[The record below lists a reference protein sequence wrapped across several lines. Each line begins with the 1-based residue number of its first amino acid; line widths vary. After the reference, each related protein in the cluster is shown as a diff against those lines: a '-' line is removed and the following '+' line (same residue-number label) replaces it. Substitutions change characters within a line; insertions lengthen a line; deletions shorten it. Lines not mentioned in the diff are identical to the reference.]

1 MNYVILIFSLL
12 LIFVSTACQNN
23 ANTGSTKRISSQ
35 AVKILSEQDIIAIST
50 QACNEMDHR
59 ATIATN
65 NHALNQRLNKI
76 VNTLPNNIN
85 NRNINYKV
93 YLNTEPNAWSTANGC
108 IRVNSGLMKLLTD
121 NELQAVLAHEQGHI
135 ALKHA
140 IKSFRQAPYIEIT
153 DKANEIVIMVKQELA
168 QQYEVEADEYALNLL
183 LKEKINPIGLI
194 NMLSKMPIHASEY
207 PTAHPSNLHRMNNI
221 LDKLKNK

>member
-12 LIFVSTACQNN
+12 LIFLSTACQNHTN
-23 ANTGSTKRISSQ
+23 IRTAKRIPSE
-35 AVKILSEQDIIAIST
+35 AVKFLSEQDILAISQ

-59 ATIATN
+59 ATIPAN
-65 NHALNQRLNKI
+65 NHALSKRLNKI
-76 VNTLPNNIN
+76 AKTLPNNIN
-85 NRNINYKV
+85 NNEINYKV

-108 IRVNSGLMKLLTD
+108 IRVNSGLIKLLTD

-153 DKANEIVIMVKQELA
+153 DKANEIIIMVKQEIA

-183 LKEKINPIGLI
+183 LKEKIDSIGLV

-207 PTAHPSNLHRMNNI
+207 PTSHPSNLHRKNNI

>member
-12 LIFVSTACQNN
+12 LIFVSTACQNS
-23 ANTGSTKRISSQ
+23 ANTCSTKRISSET
-35 AVKILSEQDIIAIST
+35 VKILSEQDIIAIST

-93 YLNTEPNAWSTANGC
+93 YLNIEPNAWSTANGC

-153 DKANEIVIMVKQELA
+153 DKANEIVIMVKQEIA

-183 LKEKINPIGLI
+183 LKEKIDPIGLI

>member
-12 LIFVSTACQNN
+12 LIFLSTACQNHTN
-23 ANTGSTKRISSQ
+23 IRTAKRIPSE
-35 AVKILSEQDIIAIST
+35 AVKFLSEQDILAISQ
-50 QACNEMDHR
+50 QACNEMDHK
-59 ATIATN
+59 ATIPVN
-65 NHALNQRLNKI
+65 NHALSKRLNKI
-76 VNTLPNNIN
+76 AKTLPNNIN
-85 NRNINYKV
+85 NNEINYKV

-108 IRVNSGLMKLLTD
+108 IRVNSGLIKLLTD

-135 ALKHA
+135 AL
-140 IKSFRQAPYIEIT
+140 T
-153 DKANEIVIMVKQELA
+153 DKANEIIIMVKQEIA

-183 LKEKINPIGLI
+183 LKEKIDPIGLV

-207 PTAHPSNLHRMNNI
+207 PTSHPSNLHRKNNI